1 MTKYDGGVLCSSEMH
16 FCLRL
21 FYGPRSTHS
30 LTAATPPN
38 PTSHHFQLVLA
49 SSQPALIR
57 GLVNTYTAVDMVV
70 GIDVDKEDFDKYA
83 VKSEIEELLRHFNKM
98 PDFSQAM
105 GLVASGG
112 ILADFLPAVLD
123 NMLFSLDAG
132 FEALRE
138 VCGID

>member
-1 MTKYDGGVLCSSEMH
+1 
-16 FCLRL
+16 
-21 FYGPRSTHS
+21 
-30 LTAATPPN
+30 
-38 PTSHHFQLVLA
+38 
-49 SSQPALIR
+49 LIR

-98 PDFSQAM
+98 PDFSQAV
-105 GLVASGG
+105 GLVASSGN
-112 ILADFLPAVLD
+112 LAEFLHAVLD

-138 VCGID
+138 VWHW